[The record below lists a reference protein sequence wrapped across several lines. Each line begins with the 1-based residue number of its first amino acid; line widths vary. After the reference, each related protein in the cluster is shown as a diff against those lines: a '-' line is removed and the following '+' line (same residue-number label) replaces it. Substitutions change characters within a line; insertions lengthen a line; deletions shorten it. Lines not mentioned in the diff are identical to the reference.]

1 MKRGVLQ
8 NRWWIVVASLL
19 AQIVGNGAIN
29 VFAFS
34 VFLKPVSNDLHLG
47 RAVLSSA
54 LMLCTFL
61 TAMGC
66 LIFGRLFDRG
76 RFRGI
81 LLPAIALY
89 SLSVAALFFLQ
100 PSRAVVYLLFG
111 LTGIFGVGQ
120 TPVGYS
126 KLVSLRFDNK
136 RGLALGIIQ
145 AGVGVGGIL
154 VPQIARILIH
164 NFGWREAYVGLGA
177 VIFLVA
183 FLPVAVFV
191 RDTPPASSQPS
202 MQAVKQKRTLSGFA
216 ASEVLRNLRF
226 WMLALA
232 FFLVVVAA
240 NGPLIHAVALLT
252 DRGLSVQLAVT
263 ALSAAGMALIV
274 GRMAAGYCLDRF
286 FGPYVAV
293 CCVAGAMIGVV
304 LLGSGAGGFVAIT
317 GAILCGL
324 GMGAEGDLLPYF
336 VSRYFGLRSF
346 GQIYGYVFAI
356 FMIGVGVGPYLM
368 GVSFDYLHSYRPM
381 LVIFECALLIA
392 CVLFLRLGA
401 YPFPAEQ
408 RARKN
413 DRGETGNVQSVMQDA
428 S

>member
-1 MKRGVLQ
+1 MKRSILQ
-8 NRWWIVVASLL
+8 NRWLIVVASLL

-34 VFLKPVSNDLHLG
+34 VFLKPVSDDLHLG

-76 RFRGI
+76 RFRAI

-89 SLSVAALFFLQ
+89 ALSVASLFFLQ

-111 LTGIFGVGQ
+111 LTGIFGAGQ

-126 KLVSLRFDNK
+126 KLVSLLFDNK

-145 AGVGVGGIL
+145 AGVGLGGIL

-191 RDTPPASSQPS
+191 RDKPPAISQPS
-202 MQAVKQKRTLSGFA
+202 MQAVEQERMLSGFS
-216 ASEVLRNLRF
+216 ASEVLRSSKRF
-226 WMLALA
+226 WTLALA

-252 DRGLSVQLAVT
+252 DRGLSMQLAVT
-263 ALSAAGMALIV
+263 ALSAAGMALIA
-274 GRMAAGYCLDRF
+274 GRMLAGYCLDRF

-293 CCVAGAMIGVV
+293 CCVAGAMIGVA
-304 LLGSGAGGFVAIT
+304 LLGSGAAGGVAII

-346 GQIYGYVFAI
+346 GQIYSNVFAI
-356 FMIGVGVGPYLM
+356 FMIGVGVGPYFM
-368 GVSFDYLHSYRPM
+368 GVSFDHLHSYRPM
-381 LVIFECALLIA
+381 LVIFEGALLIA

-401 YPFPAEQ
+401 YPFPPNSRLEKTITAS
-408 RARKN
+408 
-413 DRGETGNVQSVMQDA
+413 TVQSAVQDA